1 MNQEE
6 MASTA
11 DQKRTARQTVRALR
25 DVLSPD
31 ENHAVSERILSRLM
45 DLPEIATAETIHTY
59 IGSLPGEI
67 ETIGLIEWLLSAD
80 RTVLV
85 PVVDMKYRTMSCSVL
100 TGLSDLRST
109 PWGGLEPAT
118 VQLIDDPQIDVVIVP
133 GLQFDRMGRRLG
145 MGGGFYDA
153 FLRTTDAFRIALAH
167 PFQIVDRV
175 PTDSHDERVH
185 CIVTPDE
192 TIRVVDT

>member
-1 MNQEE
+1 M
-6 MASTA
+6 TILA
-11 DQKRTARQTVRALR
+11 DQKRIARQTAHALR
-25 DVLSPD
+25 DTLPPD
-31 ENHAVSERILSRLM
+31 ENYAGSVNILSRVI
-45 DLPEIATAETIHTY
+45 DLPEMVSARTVHTY
-59 IGSLPGEI
+59 IGSLPGEVQ
-67 ETIGLIEWLLSAD
+67 TIGLIEWLLSED

-85 PVVDMKYRTMSCSVL
+85 PVTNMQNHKMSCSVL

-118 VQLIDDPQIDVVIVP
+118 VTLIENPHIDVVVVP

-175 PTDSHDERVH
+175 PTDAHDERVH

-192 TIRVVDT
+192 TIRIADM